1 MIQPWLNWR
10 TALAIVAIAIVSGT
24 IFYSQF
30 LARKIAKEERQKV
43 QLWVEASKSILNNPG
58 MDLSLP
64 NMVRNEQ
71 RSIPIIET
79 NESDSII
86 DYVNLD
92 SLKAAHDPSFLSGKL
107 KQFKSENK
115 PLVIQLSEHPYVANK
130 YYYGHTPLLDQV
142 RYYPLVQLLIIT
154 LFIVITITALNTSFR
169 S

>member
-24 IFYSQF
+24 IFYSQY
-30 LARKIAKEERQKV
+30 LASKIAKEERQKV

-92 SLKAAHDPSFLSGKL
+92 SLKAEHDPSF
-107 KQFKSENK
+107 
-115 PLVIQLSEHPYVANK
+115 
-130 YYYGHTPLLDQV
+130 
-142 RYYPLVQLLIIT
+142 
-154 LFIVITITALNTSFR
+154 
-169 S
+169 